1 MATLE
6 ERNGLDIHSGPA
18 RHIRP
23 RHRAASH
30 WPRIAD
36 LGILRVPRG
45 EPEVTGKLGG
55 TRRQGVAW
63 PSRRTTAGCVTK
75 EIRDEILASLA
86 GLEGQHLEVT
96 ILFADLRDFTP
107 WVEAT
112 PVREVVRDL
121 GAYFTEMEQAIRGE
135 GGLVLQFIGDEIEA
149 AFDAQAAR
157 ADHPHRAVRA
167 ALEMRRRLAAWNVD
181 RAQPLQHGIGVH
193 TGVVLAGNIGS
204 AQHASYALVGDTVNL
219 ASRIQELTKE
229 VGADI
234 LVSGTT
240 RARLGE
246 EVAVAGM
253 PPVRVKGRSKEV
265 EVYRVL

>member
-1 MATLE
+1 M
-6 ERNGLDIHSGPA
+6 
-18 RHIRP
+18 
-23 RHRAASH
+23 
-30 WPRIAD
+30 
-36 LGILRVPRG
+36 V
-45 EPEVTGKLGG
+45 GG
-55 TRRQGVAW
+55 TWRQGVAW
-63 PSRRTTAGCVTK
+63 PSRRTTAAGGCVTE
-75 EIRDEILASLA
+75 EIPDEILASLA

-149 AFDAQAAR
+149 VFDAQADR
-157 ADHPHRAVRA
+157 ADHAHRAVRA
-167 ALEMRRRLAAWNVD
+167 SLEMRRRLAAWNVD

-193 TGVVLAGNIGS
+193 TGPVLAGNIGS
-204 AQHASYALVGDTVNL
+204 AQHAAYALVGDAVNL

-229 VGADI
+229 AGADI
-234 LVSGTT
+234 LVSGST
-240 RARLGE
+240 RARLRE

>member
-6 ERNGLDIHSGPA
+6 ERSGLDINSGPA

-193 TGVVLAGNIGS
+193 TGPVLAGNIGS
-204 AQHASYALVGDTVNL
+204 AQHASYALVGDAVNL

-229 VGADI
+229 VGADV
-234 LVSGTT
+234 LVSGST